1 MQDKTLYN
9 EILGLSKPWS
19 VMEVDLNVE
28 EGEVYLHIGYSAKV
42 FKCPECSKEYGIYDH
57 RKERKWRHLD
67 TCQMKT
73 FLISSIPRIKCKE
86 HGVRTVKVPWAES
99 SDRVTILFERF
110 AINLLLA
117 TKNQTKAAEILR
129 VDFKVLHHIM
139 EKAVK
144 RGLNDREDH
153 EIKYIGIDEK
163 SMRRGHTYLTVL
175 SDTEKKCIID
185 VGESRTKN
193 TAKSLLNNSLTSK
206 QKKSVEAVSMDM
218 WKAYLKAT
226 KEVLPNSE
234 IVHDRFHIMKYLNEA
249 VDKTRSREARKLFK
263 QGDECL
269 KKTKYLFLKNHE
281 NLSEKQL
288 TRFQEIQTLNLEVSK
303 AWAAK
308 ENFKEFFNSPT
319 INDAKFFFAEWYQA
333 LCDQTLDR
341 MITVGKMLIRHSE
354 GLLNYINHQ
363 ISNAVAEWLNS
374 KIQELKTIGRGFRS
388 FDNYRLVILFFLGKL
403 NLYPQH
409 SP

>member
-1 MQDKTLYN
+1 MDDKTLYN
-9 EILGLSKPWS
+9 EILGLSEPWS
-19 VMEVDLNVE
+19 VTKVDLNIE
-28 EGEVYLHIGYSAKV
+28 EDEVYLHIGYSTKS
-42 FKCPECSKEYGIYDH
+42 FKCPECSTKCRVYDH
-57 RKERKWRHLD
+57 RSERKWRHLD

-73 FLISSIPRIKCKE
+73 YLLCSVPRIKCNI
-86 HGVRTVKVPWAES
+86 HGVKTVKIPWAES
-99 SDRVTILFERF
+99 SDRATILFERF

-129 VDFKVLHHIM
+129 IDFKVLHHIM
-139 EKAVK
+139 EKAVN
-144 RGLNDREDH
+144 RGLADREDQ
-153 EIKYIGIDEK
+153 EIKYIGLDEK

-175 SDTEKKCIID
+175 SDTEENRVID

-206 QKKSVEAVSMDM
+206 QKQSVEAVSMDM
-218 WKAYLKAT
+218 WKAYLNAT

-249 VDKTRSREARKLFK
+249 VDKTRSREARKLFQ

-269 KKTKYLFLKNHE
+269 KKTKYLFLKNRE
-281 NLSEKQL
+281 NMSEKQL
-288 TRFQEIQTLNLEVSK
+288 TKFQGIQELNLEVSK

-308 ENFKEFFNSPT
+308 ENFKEFFSSQT

-333 LCDQTLDR
+333 LCDQALDK
-341 MITVGKMLIRHSE
+341 MIVVGKMLIRHSE

-374 KIQELKTIGRGFRS
+374 KIQELKIIGRGFRS
-388 FDNYRLVILFFLGKL
+388 FENYRVVILFFLGKL

-409 SP
+409 SL

>member
-1 MQDKTLYN
+1 MDDKTLYN
-9 EILGLSKPWS
+9 EILGLMKPWT
-19 VMEVDLNVE
+19 VTKVDLNLE
-28 EGEVYLHIGYSAKV
+28 EDEVYLQIGYSSKS
-42 FKCPECSKEYGIYDH
+42 FKCPECSKECGIYDH
-57 RKERKWRHLD
+57 RSERKWRHLD

-73 FLISSIPRIKCKE
+73 YLLCSVPRIKCKV
-86 HGVRTVKVPWAES
+86 HGVKTVKVPWADS
-99 SDRVTILFERF
+99 SDRATILFERF

-139 EKAVK
+139 EKAVN
-144 RGLNDREDH
+144 RGLSDREDH

-163 SMRRGHTYLTVL
+163 SMRRGHTYMTVL
-175 SDTEKKCIID
+175 SDTKENRVID
-185 VGESRTKN
+185 IGESRTKN
-193 TAKSLLNNSLTSK
+193 TTKSLLNNSLTSK
-206 QKKSVEAVSMDM
+206 QKQSIEAVSMDM
-218 WKAYLKAT
+218 WKAYSNAT
-226 KEVLPNSE
+226 KECLPNSE

-263 QGDECL
+263 QGDESL
-269 KKTKYLFLKNHE
+269 KKTKYLFLKNSE
-281 NLSEKQL
+281 NMSEKQL
-288 TRFQEIQTLNLEVSK
+288 TKFQEIQALNLETSK
-303 AWAAK
+303 SWVAK
-308 ENFKEFFNSPT
+308 ENFKEFFNNQT

-333 LCDQTLDR
+333 LCDQALDK
-341 MITVGKMLIRHSE
+341 MIAVGKMLIRHSE

-388 FDNYRLVILFFLGKL
+388 FKNYRIVILFFLGKL